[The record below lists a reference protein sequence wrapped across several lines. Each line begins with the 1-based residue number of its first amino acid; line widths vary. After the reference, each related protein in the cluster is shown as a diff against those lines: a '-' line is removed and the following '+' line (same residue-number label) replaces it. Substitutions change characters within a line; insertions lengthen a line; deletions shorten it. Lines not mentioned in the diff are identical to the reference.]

1 MSDRIVAADRGDW
14 KQVVIIGAGFG
25 GLAAAK
31 ALADAPVSVTI
42 IDRRNHH
49 LFQPLLYQVATAA
62 LNPSDIAQPV
72 RRILAKQENCQ
83 PVLAEAHAV
92 DTDGRT
98 VSTSAGTIAYDY
110 LIVAT
115 GATHAYFGNDHWA
128 DHAPGLK
135 SVEDALDIRR
145 RILLAFERAEL
156 TTDEEER
163 RRLMTFVVVGAGPTG
178 VEMAGAIREIA
189 TETLRRDFRRIDTT
203 AGRVVMVEAGPAVL
217 PAFTEKL
224 QRSAR
229 RQLEQLGVEVM
240 TDTRVTEITE
250 DGVTI
255 ERTASAAGPESGTS
269 TAADAG
275 RSDHLAAATTIWAA
289 GVAASPLG
297 AAVAAET
304 DRSGR
309 AVVTSELSLADHPEV
324 FVIGDVAAVTDDAGV
339 SVPGVAPA
347 AEQGGKHVA
356 ACIRADLDGA
366 DRPSFRYRDKGS
378 MATIGRSKAVADLG
392 PRLRFSGRAAWLLW
406 GVVHVWSLIG
416 FRSRLRT
423 MGSWNWQYLTGQRGA
438 RLITGGRGRSGAPIT
453 DG

>member
-1 MSDRIVAADRGDW
+1 MTDHPISSADGRTR
-14 KQVVIIGAGFG
+14 VVIIGAGFG

-31 ALADAPVSVTI
+31 ALADAPVAVTI

-49 LFQPLLYQVATAA
+49 LFQPLLYQVATAG

-72 RRILAKQENCQ
+72 RRILAKQANCQ
-83 PVLAEAHAV
+83 PILADV
-92 DTDGRT
+92 TDTNTTDRI
-98 VSTSAGTIAYDY
+98 VSTSAGPVAYDY

-145 RILLAFERAEL
+145 RILLAFEKA
-156 TTDEEER
+156 DVAPSEEER
-163 RRLMTFVVVGAGPTG
+163 ERLMTFVVVGAGPTG

-203 AGRVVMVEAGPAVL
+203 TSRVVLVEAGPAVL
-217 PAFTEKL
+217 PPFPEKL
-224 QRSAR
+224 QRSAN
-229 RQLEQLGVEVM
+229 RQLAHLGVEVK
-240 TDTRVTEITE
+240 TSTRVTDITE
-250 DGVTI
+250 DGVTTDDGYI
-255 ERTASAAGPESGTS
+255 G
-269 TAADAG
+269 
-275 RSDHLAAATTIWAA
+275 AATTIWAA
-289 GVAASPLG
+289 GVSASPLG
-297 AAVAAET
+297 AQVAAET

-309 AVVTSELSLADHPEV
+309 AVVATDLSLADHPEV
-324 FVIGDVAAVTDDAGV
+324 FVIGDVAAVTDGEGTK
-339 SVPGVAPA
+339 VPGVAPA
-347 AEQGGKHVA
+347 AEQGGEHAA
-356 ACIRADLDGA
+356 ACIKADLTGA
-366 DRPSFRYRDKGS
+366 DRPTFVYKDKGS

-392 PRLRFSGRAAWLLW
+392 PRLQFGGRAAWLLW

-438 RLITGGRGRSGAPIT
+438 RLITGGSPQADAT
-453 DG
+453 T